1 MSKIKITSVL
11 AGPFHSSEVPDW
23 DYEED
28 GFILICN
35 VWDADIGKLIQD
47 EIVLETLDEAYEI
60 MGHFMKQLQPY
71 EMEVD
76 DEEEE
81 LVN

>member
-23 DYEED
+23 YYEDE

-35 VWDADIGKLIQD
+35 VWDADLGKLDQD
-47 EIVLETLDEAYEI
+47 EIVLKTLDEAYEI
-60 MGHFMKQLQPY
+60 IGHFMKQLQPY

>member
-1 MSKIKITSVL
+1 MSTIKITSVL

-23 DYEED
+23 DYEDE
-28 GFILICN
+28 GFVLICN

-60 MGHFMKQLQPY
+60 MGHFMKQLRPY